1 MNSYNNTKKKHR
13 RGAIF
18 GVSRSGKN
26 GTIDHFM
33 EIAENH
39 GCRFTSISPMDEIR
53 RRLNGRQLKNMSLDE
68 KRELIRE
75 VREIIDETALT
86 ENVII
91 DEHCCFPATIG
102 GIAPHDGYHDE
113 KLPHTVVHLDG
124 CKTDYEVVIT
134 KEELMKYDFVI
145 ILDIPAEIISE
156 RMRRSE
162 GVKKNTTITLDE
174 IREWEYAEDY
184 ILRQFKAGPVPVRI
198 TEPVYTS
205 QVLWDYL

>member
-1 MNSYNNTKKKHR
+1 MVFRTSKKDSMKV
-13 RGAIF
+13 GIF
-18 GVSRSGKN
+18 GISRSGKN

-33 EIAENH
+33 EIAEKN
-39 GCRFTSISPMDEIR
+39 GCNFTPICPMDEIR
-53 RRLNGRQLKNMSLDE
+53 RRLNGRQLKYMSAEE
-68 KRELIRE
+68 KMELIRE
-75 VREIIDETALT
+75 VREMIDEIALT

-102 GIAPHDGYHDE
+102 GVAPQDGYHDE
-113 KLPHTVVHLDG
+113 KLPNTVVRLDG

-134 KEELMKYDFVI
+134 EEQLMRYDYLV

-162 GVKKNTTITLDE
+162 GVKRNTTITLDE
-174 IREWEYAEDY
+174 IREWEYAENR
-184 ILRQFKAGPVPVRI
+184 ILRQFNVGPIPYRI